1 VASRKGSNLDL
12 LNSNTKQKKQVDHLK
27 LFKKK
32 MTKKFTNIE
41 LQKSQKGSSSL
52 LATSHN
58 PHSHKNLSSSK
69 IKPKADVGQSQ
80 RAPPR

>member
-12 LNSNTKQKKQVDHLK
+12 LNSTKQKKQVDHLK

-52 LATSHN
+52 LAPS
-58 PHSHKNLSSSK
+58 KNLAGSTRHAA
-69 IKPKADVGQSQ
+69 ADVGRSQ
-80 RAPPR
+80 RAPPRSKM

>member
-1 VASRKGSNLDL
+1 MASRKGSNLDL

-52 LATSHN
+52 LATSN
-58 PHSHKNLSSSK
+58 PHSRKNLSGSK

>member
-1 VASRKGSNLDL
+1 MASRKGSNLDV
-12 LNSNTKQKKQVDHLK
+12 LNSNKQKKQVDHLK

-32 MTKKFTNIE
+32 MTKKFSNIE

-52 LATSHN
+52 LATS
-58 PHSHKNLSSSK
+58 KNLSSSK
-69 IKPKADVGQSQ
+69 MKPKANVGQSQ